1 MKKRPS
7 LWLIERILLVI
18 CAAFI
23 LFFGRT
29 GVMETGVPAGTKLE
43 DLDIRLI
50 QSEEHVAIT
59 DTVIE
64 DNRLKITM
72 KALSVGKASVEV
84 DIHEGYGYLNTAY
97 VHFPKIIMINTYLGQ
112 LRGGWILP
120 VSQSLFL
127 AYVIYVLIRKYRE
140 KTAVNLFDY
149 DNILTLGTIIFTVP
163 IMIGQIWSAIRFSAL
178 DNYLEDIM
186 SAASS
191 FSFIILP
198 LALVSSVLVTLSNI
212 QLMKKEGRRLTNML
226 GCALGVALI
235 IGTIGVYFIDEY
247 LMWNQTSIDVHN
259 QGGATLY
266 IVMALRNIILT
277 SISYLECIL
286 LATIILAIKAARSIP
301 DFDRDYI
308 MILGCQIRDD
318 GSLTPLL
325 KGRADR
331 ALEFARMQKQAN
343 GKDIIFVPSGGQGDD
358 EIMAEGQAVGNYLLS
373 QGIEPDHI
381 IVEDRSVN
389 TDVNFR
395 YSRELIRQHHGEG
408 EPKIAFST
416 TNYHVFRSGILAYRQ
431 NVPVQGIGSPTRSYF
446 WINAFVREFIAT
458 LYYERKTH
466 LTIRLIITIVM
477 TVISHLQYLSNVL

>member
-18 CAAFI
+18 CAVFI
-23 LFFGRT
+23 MLFGRT
-29 GVMETGVPAGTKLE
+29 GVMETSVPAGTKLE

-64 DNRLKITM
+64 DNRLKITL
-72 KALSVGKASVEV
+72 KALSVGKAIVEV
-84 DIHEGYGYLNTAY
+84 DIHEGNGYLNTAY

-127 AYVIYVLIRKYRE
+127 AYVIYILIRKYRE

-149 DNILTLGTIIFTVP
+149 DNILNLGTIIFTVP
-163 IMIGQIWSAIRFSAL
+163 IMIGQIWSAIGFFAL
-178 DNYLEDIM
+178 DSYLEEIM

-191 FSFIILP
+191 FSFVILP
-198 LALVSSVLVTLSNI
+198 VALVSSVLVTLSNI

-226 GCALGVALI
+226 GCALGVVLI
-235 IGTIGVYFIDEY
+235 IGTVGVYLIDEY

-259 QGGATLY
+259 QGAATMY

-277 SISYLECIL
+277 SISYLESIL
-286 LATIILAIKAARSIP
+286 LATIILAVKAARGIP

-325 KGRADR
+325 KGRADK
-331 ALEFARMQKQAN
+331 ALQFARMQKQAS
-343 GKDIIFVPSGGQGDD
+343 GKDIVFVPSGGKGDD

-373 QGIEPDHI
+373 QGIDADHI

-389 TDVNFR
+389 TDENFR
-395 YSRELIRQHHGEG
+395 YSRELIRKHYGKG

-431 NVPVQGIGSPTRSYF
+431 NVPVQGTGSPTRSYF

-466 LTIRLIITIVM
+466 LTIRLVIIIVM